1 MRTKQHTD
9 EVSTAEKIEQSV
21 TPEDASALSYI
32 MEYTE
37 RRKKSDKAKDKAGK
51 PSQKHV
57 RQYEALMATRAAA
70 GGSTTNVVVEPKK
83 K

>member
-1 MRTKQHTD
+1 
-9 EVSTAEKIEQSV
+9 
-21 TPEDASALSYI
+21 

-57 RQYEALMATRAAA
+57 RQYEALMEIRAAS
-70 GGSTTNVVVEPKK
+70 GSSTKVVAESKK

>member
-9 EVSTAEKIEQSV
+9 EVSTAEKIEQCV
-21 TPEDASALSYI
+21 TPEVPSALSYI
-32 MEYTE
+32 MDYTE

-57 RQYEALMATRAAA
+57 RQYEALMATRAVS
-70 GGSTTNVVVEPKK
+70 GTTTKVVEVPKK

>member
-1 MRTKQHTD
+1 VRTKQHID

-21 TPEDASALSYI
+21 TPEDASALSYY
-32 MEYTE
+32 MEFTE

-57 RQYEALMATRAAA
+57 RQYEALMATRAAS
-70 GGSTTNVVVEPKK
+70 GTTTNVVEVPKK

>member
-1 MRTKQHTD
+1 
-9 EVSTAEKIEQSV
+9 VYL
-21 TPEDASALSYI
+21 ASYLQ

-57 RQYEALMATRAAA
+57 RQYEALMEIRAKE
-70 GGSTTNVVVEPKK
+70 GSTTKIVAKPVKK
-83 K
+83 

>member
-1 MRTKQHTD
+1 M
-9 EVSTAEKIEQSV
+9 VSCILLTYLQ
-21 TPEDASALSYI
+21 

-57 RQYEALMATRAAA
+57 RQYEALMEARTRE
-70 GGSTTNVVVEPKK
+70 GSTTKIVAKPAKK
-83 K
+83 

>member
-1 MRTKQHTD
+1 
-9 EVSTAEKIEQSV
+9 
-21 TPEDASALSYI
+21 
-32 MEYTE
+32 MEHTE

-57 RQYEALMATRAAA
+57 RQYEALMATRAAS
-70 GGSTTNVVVEPKK
+70 GTTTKVVEVPKK

>member
-9 EVSTAEKIEQSV
+9 EVSTAEKIEQCV
-21 TPEDASALSYI
+21 TPEVPSALSYI
-32 MEYTE
+32 MDYTE

-57 RQYEALMATRAAA
+57 RQYEALMATRAAS
-70 GGSTTNVVVEPKK
+70 GTTTKVVEVPKK